1 MCFVSGDVAI
11 CTVPYYFP
19 KRSLPA
25 EHIFCL
31 FSLPTYYSGSLLD
44 QIFFMAKK
52 SSLKAALNSQ
62 QNRLK
67 KNAKVQEAAQKQNLN
82 ALSKAKGKAKAKAS
96 PSHATVPFRVEDK
109 ILLIGE
115 GNFSFSLALFKHPAL
130 QYLPPCNVT
139 ATSYDSELECEEK
152 YPESK
157 VIIEELRSRGVEVLF
172 NVDATTLEKCK
183 PLKGRKWDRIVWNFP
198 HAGMFSSCGR
208 ITLPFSLARCMNRK
222 RHHRPRSQHL
232 IQPNAHPWFPAIRC
246 TVLERWPRPY
256 CCKTSKEEGCGRIRF

>member
-1 MCFVSGDVAI
+1 MHAQRYLAGSTDHDGEGRVLKMCFVSA
-11 CTVPYYFP
+11 TW
-19 KRSLPA
+19 RSALCHTTSRNGVCQPSI
-25 EHIFCL
+25 IFCL

-115 GNFSFSLALFKHPAL
+115 GNFSFSLALFQHPAL

-157 VIIEELRSRGVEVLF
+157 VIIEELRSRAVEVLF

-183 PLKGRKWDRIVWNFP
+183 SLKGRKWDRIVWNFP
-198 HAGMFSSCGR
+198 HAGTFSS
-208 ITLPFSLARCMNRK
+208 
-222 RHHRPRSQHL
+222 
-232 IQPNAHPWFPAIRC
+232 
-246 TVLERWPRPY
+246 
-256 CCKTSKEEGCGRIRF
+256 